1 MRTELQKTAAD
12 KNELFTRFQATQ
24 SQSQE
29 QQKSQIKDLTA
40 KLDAALSETSRLKAL
55 TDQLA

>member
-12 KNELFTRFQATQ
+12 KNELFTRFHSTQ